1 MRAEPARTAAEIWAH
16 LDVRYRFGYTR
27 EGSVLPPAL
36 QEEPLR
42 ELVRGLVEGG
52 ALRDLA
58 ASGVLGNLGPLL
70 RPVAGAGDVVA
81 GMLPKMSVG
90 EVRSPH

>member
-1 MRAEPARTAAEIWAH
+1 M
-16 LDVRYRFGYTR
+16 
-27 EGSVLPPAL
+27 
-36 QEEPLR
+36 
-42 ELVRGLVEGG
+42 VEGG